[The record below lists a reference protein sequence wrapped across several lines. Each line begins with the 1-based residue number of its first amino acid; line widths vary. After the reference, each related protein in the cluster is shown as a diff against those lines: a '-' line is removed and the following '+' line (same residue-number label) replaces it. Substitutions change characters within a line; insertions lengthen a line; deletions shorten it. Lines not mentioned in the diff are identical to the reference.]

1 MPTLNK
7 TITHLNHLQI
17 ACMDGRQ
24 TCRQLAG
31 SAQAAEVHDFL
42 GERELEYGALITC
55 LHSQI
60 TTYGGRPAQHI
71 SLVGLWRHCWWNEV
85 KSLIV
90 PVDDRNRLNTA
101 LELESQVRRAFETLL
116 AQELSPE
123 FRQQLAEYHQRA
135 LERTRQLQT
144 ALEQWPHL
152 GMLKTESGQD

>member
-7 TITHLNHLQI
+7 TITHLNRLQTT
-17 ACMDGRQ
+17 CQDGQQ
-24 TCRQLAG
+24 TCRQLAAN
-31 SAQAAEVHDFL
+31 AQALPLRCFL
-42 GERELEYGALITC
+42 TEREQEYGALIAC

-60 TTYGGRPAQHI
+60 TTYGGRPTEHI
-71 SLVGLWRHCWWNEV
+71 SLAGLWRHCWWYEV
-85 KSLIV
+85 KALIV
-90 PVDDRNRLNTA
+90 PVDDRTRLNTA
-101 LELESQVRRAFETLL
+101 LELETQVRRGFETLL

-123 FRQQLAEYHQRA
+123 FRQQLAEHHQRV